1 MRDWEPAGNQFG
13 DSELPVSRPVP
24 GAGAGSGKWGAERA
38 ATRHMPVEDPSSAS
52 KGAAGATADRPRL
65 GMMDEDTQGP
75 RCEQLAHHQGPP
87 LPPAPARSPESAT
100 RATAQ

>member
-38 ATRHMPVEDPSSAS
+38 ATRHRPVEDPSSAS
-52 KGAAGATADRPRL
+52 KGAARATDDRPRL
-65 GMMDEDTQGP
+65 GMMDEGTQGP
-75 RCEQLAHHQGPP
+75 PCEQLAHHQCHPP
-87 LPPAPARSPESAT
+87 QPLQGVLNLPPGPQPSN
-100 RATAQ
+100 